1 MAARPP
7 PCGRALARR
16 TPSALERTP
25 LNKHWR
31 LQQRIQR
38 YGWDLAARHYEP
50 LWQEQLAPAQALL
63 QKVAALAP
71 GQRVLDVACGTGLV
85 SFDAAHAVGLQG
97 RVVGVD
103 LSGEMVEAAARV
115 AIAHKL
121 HNVEFKRMDAQELEF
136 YEAQFDAALCALG
149 LMYMPQ
155 PERALANIA
164 RVLKPGGEATFS
176 VWGAR
181 AHCGWASVFPIVDAE
196 VHSEVC
202 PMFFQ
207 LGSAGSLAQECRM
220 AGMRIL
226 AQERISVTLQ
236 YRDADQAC
244 DAMFIGGPVA
254 LAWSRFDAP
263 TRQRVRERYLQS
275 IQPWRCGQGFRIP
288 GEFVV
293 AKAAVAESA

>member
-1 MAARPP
+1 MAARSSPR
-7 PCGRALARR
+7 GRAVACGA
-16 TPSALERTP
+16 PSALERPP

-38 YGWDLAARHYEP
+38 YGWDLAARDYEP

-63 QKVAALAP
+63 QKMAALAP

-85 SFDAAHAVGLQG
+85 SFDAAHAVGPFG
-97 RVVGVD
+97 SVVGVD
-103 LSGEMVEAAARV
+103 LSGAMVEAASQV
-115 AIAHKL
+115 ASTHQVRNA
-121 HNVEFKRMDAQELEF
+121 EFMRMDAQELEF
-136 YEAQFDAALCALG
+136 GAAQFDAALCALG

-155 PERALANIA
+155 PERAMAQIA

-181 AHCGWASVFPIVDAE
+181 ARCGWASVFPIVDAE
-196 VHSEVC
+196 VQSEVC

-207 LGSAGSLAQECRM
+207 LGLADSLAQECEM
-220 AGMRIL
+220 AGMTVVGH
-226 AQERISVTLQ
+226 ERISATLC
-236 YRDADQAC
+236 YDDADQAC

-263 TRQRVRERYLQS
+263 TRLRVRERYLQS
-275 IQPWRCGQGFRIP
+275 IEPWRHAQGFRVP

-293 AKAAVAESA
+293 VKAAVAEAA